1 VTAEISHSRTG
12 AEAAQ
17 RIAVVAW
24 GLAGAVACAL
34 MALLEPNLVE
44 EGFPLHVAQRLVAGQ
59 RLYRDIAFFTGPV
72 PFELLGLLFRIF
84 GESILVAR
92 GVVVVLAGM
101 TAAATFDLAR
111 RAGTGALAHVAAAAV
126 VVAPAL
132 LFPLY
137 SIYFHTTLAMSLA
150 MLAVYA
156 AVRALASAGWAC
168 TSGMLAAC
176 VALSKQTVGATLG
189 LGLLG
194 ALWLMASHERR
205 RGVIAGFLLGS
216 CGVALVNLLAFA
228 AVGTVHDMV
237 TALVVTPFALGNSFR
252 MPFPSLWPPGAFD
265 HETLR
270 SWVSYLPTLYV
281 ILVHPPTPF
290 PYWLSLSTQLLYAA
304 PVAVLGATLA
314 RGAFQR
320 LPAPVWLNSVGL
332 LAAATNLVPRA
343 DWGHLATALPSTA
356 VQLVLLMGAPGA
368 GRASRQSHA
377 LAAAS
382 LVGAL
387 LLAGV
392 VSGLE
397 IYARSGPPTF
407 GPRVPLRP
415 VSDLYRAP
423 AVPRVIEYLRT
434 HTKPGEE
441 IFVARQ
447 EPLLYF
453 ATGTRNPT
461 RYEGMLQGIPEQQ
474 EEAVLDVLPH
484 LRYVVMSELD
494 SPERGVYAQELP
506 AINAALERY
515 FRLPDDFPLDAKQWI
530 LVLERGPD
538 RGPTAIDFVAGR
550 MSGRPWMRTRNGE
563 LRWMDPA
570 QVPVASSRGLRRPL
584 IAPVSD
590 FGGGIDFSLEVPA
603 HAVFQ
608 AALGLGKLMTSEG
621 VVRQGV
627 GVNCYVRVLG
637 AQREEVIASLEL
649 PGDPSG
655 DRGWQP
661 IEADLSAYAGQH
673 ITLRLEA
680 VPWTSLANPGYVWW
694 GSPRLV
700 VNALGR

>member
-1 VTAEISHSRTG
+1 VTAETSHSSQG
-12 AEAAQ
+12 AEATQ
-17 RIAVVAW
+17 HIAVVAW

-59 RLYRDIAFFTGPV
+59 HLYRDIAFFTGPV
-72 PFELLGLLFRIF
+72 PFELLALLFRIF

-92 GVVVVLAGM
+92 GAVVVLAGM
-101 TAAATFDLAR
+101 TAATTFDLAR
-111 RAGTGALAHVAAAAV
+111 RAGTGALAHLAAASV
-126 VVAPAL
+126 VVAPSL

-156 AVRALASAGWAC
+156 AVRAPVSAGWAC
-168 TSGMLAAC
+168 TSGILAAC

-194 ALWLMASHERR
+194 TLWLAASHEKR
-205 RGVIAGFLLGS
+205 RGVIGGFLLGS
-216 CGVALVNLLAFA
+216 CGVGLVNLLAFA

-237 TALVVTPFALGNSFR
+237 TALVVTPLALGNSFR
-252 MPFPSLWPPGAFD
+252 MPFPSLWPPGVFD

-281 ILVHPPTPF
+281 VLVHPPTPF

-304 PVAVLGATLA
+304 PVAVLVATLA
-314 RGAFQR
+314 RGAIQR

-332 LAAATNLVPRA
+332 LAAATNLAPRA
-343 DWGHLATALPSTA
+343 DWGHLATALPWTA
-356 VQLVLLMGAPGA
+356 VQLVLLIGTPGA
-368 GRASRQSHA
+368 GRAARRGHA

-382 LVGAL
+382 LAVAL
-387 LLAGV
+387 VLAGV
-392 VSGLE
+392 VAGVQ

-407 GPRVPLRP
+407 GPLVPLRP
-415 VSDLYRAP
+415 VSDLYRMP
-423 AVPRVIEYLRT
+423 AVPRVIQYLRT
-434 HTKPGEE
+434 HTQPGEE

-453 ATGTRNPT
+453 ATETRNPT
-461 RYEGMLQGIPEQQ
+461 RYEGMLQGLPEQQ
-474 EEAVLDVLPH
+474 EEAILDVLPH

-494 SPERGVYAQELP
+494 SPERGVYSQELP

-515 FRLPDDFPLDAKQWI
+515 FRLPDDFPVDAKQWI

-538 RGPTAIDFVAGR
+538 RGPTAVDFVAGR
-550 MSGRPWMRTRNGE
+550 TGRPWMRGRNGE
-563 LRWMDPA
+563 LRWMDPV
-570 QVPVASSRGLRRPL
+570 QVPVANPRGLRRPL

-590 FGGGIDFSLEVPA
+590 FGGGIDFSLQVPPN
-603 HAVFQ
+603 AVFQ

-621 VVRQGV
+621 LVRQGV
-627 GVNCYVRVLG
+627 GVNCFVRVLS
-637 AQREEVIASLEL
+637 AQRNEVIASLEL
-649 PGDPSG
+649 PADPSG

-680 VPWTSLANPGYVWW
+680 VPWTSLANPGYMWW
-694 GSPRLV
+694 GSPRIV
-700 VNALGR
+700 VTSVGR